1 MMEKPF
7 LIVITGRPA
16 SGKTTLAKIL
26 SQEIKCPL
34 LSRDAFKEG
43 YVNTVKLN
51 HVQLGNAVNL
61 NIYETFFKAVELLIS
76 NRISVIIEAAF
87 QDKLWKPKLLSLS
100 DRAEIKIII
109 CNTSPDIAKTRF
121 ADRLLNDPD
130 RNKFHG
136 DKFLNSGKERDRLM
150 TDHYDPV
157 NIDAPTLEVD
167 TTENYNP
174 GLGEIISFIK
184 KINGC

>member
-87 QDKLWKPKLLSLS
+87 QNKLWQPKLQPYLNKAKV
-100 DRAEIKIII
+100 RIII
-109 CNTSPDIAKTRF
+109 CTIEPGLAKSRF
-121 ADRLLNDPD
+121 TQRALNDAG
-130 RNKFHG
+130 REKFHG
-136 DKFLNSGKERDRLM
+136 DSLTEDNIFSENSYNPPELP
-150 TDHYDPV
+150 T
-157 NIDAPTLEVD
+157 PTLEVD
-167 TTENYNP
+167 TTTGYKP
-174 GLGEIISFIK
+174 CVKQIIEFIK
-184 KINGC
+184 K